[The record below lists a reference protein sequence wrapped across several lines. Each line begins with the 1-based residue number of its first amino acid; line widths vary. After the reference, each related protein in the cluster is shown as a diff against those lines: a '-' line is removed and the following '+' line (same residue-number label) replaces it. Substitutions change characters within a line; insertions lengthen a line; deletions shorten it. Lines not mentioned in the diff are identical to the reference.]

1 MAHPAAAQLNEDDA
15 TFALPMYG
23 LFADVESG
31 HGFVRLS
38 EEFECASSAIQL
50 EILAGWR
57 RDLNARWKATLVKL
71 FNDVSKAM
79 PGVSLEVRVKRFRA
93 TCISLEIEC
102 PDDLDTLLS

>member
-1 MAHPAAAQLNEDDA
+1 MAKLASDERAEDEA

-38 EEFECASSAIQL
+38 DDFESASSAIQL

-57 RDLNARWKATLVKL
+57 RDLNARWTATLVKL

-93 TCISLEIEC
+93 TCASLEIEC